1 MMLSMKK
8 ILLLTFISTM
18 LTSFT
23 PYSTSKAEEI
33 DAIGFDIT
41 VDSPGKKGVE
51 ACFYFFDKF
60 SGQWII
66 AGWYY
71 FKNGKSKAY
80 VDTKYPVVGYVGT
93 AGDYGYS
100 SNVLEHD
107 VLYHSVSK
115 EKITVPVGTEF
126 HDEQART
133 LGFIIAPMKNGR
145 GDIRFTQEFLHKQSP

>member
-1 MMLSMKK
+1 MLFSKK
-8 ILLLTFISTM
+8 LFLFSFVCVFFALHTM
-18 LTSFT
+18 SF
-23 PYSTSKAEEI
+23 AEEY
-33 DAIGFDIT
+33 DAIPFDII

-71 FKNGKSKAY
+71 FKNGNNKAY

-93 AGDYGYS
+93 AGDYNYS
-100 SNVLEHD
+100 SNLLEHD
-107 VLYHSVSK
+107 VLYHEVSK
-115 EKITVPVGTEF
+115 RKITVPAGTSF
-126 HDEQART
+126 PDEDAQT

-145 GDIRFTQEFLHKQSP
+145 GEIRFTSEFLHKQQ